1 MKLRKLGEFLD
12 ANPDIT
18 ILGLAWACYWRML
31 LAFLGGYA
39 IFAIVAIFFAGL
51 ASI

>member
-1 MKLRKLGEFLD
+1 MKLRKLREFLD

-18 ILGLAWACYWRML
+18 ILGLAWACYWRMI
-31 LAFLGGYA
+31 LAIIGVYVC
-39 IFAIVAIFFAGL
+39 FAIVAIFFAGI